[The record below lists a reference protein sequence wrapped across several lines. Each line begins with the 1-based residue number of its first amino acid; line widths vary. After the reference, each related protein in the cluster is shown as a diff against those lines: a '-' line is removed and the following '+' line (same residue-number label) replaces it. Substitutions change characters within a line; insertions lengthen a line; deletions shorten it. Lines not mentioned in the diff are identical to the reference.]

1 MASEEKI
8 VNKIIPIETII
19 EVANYLEDQKEEY
32 NRIFERESQK
42 NAGLKFSE
50 QVYEY
55 KGDNPTVQYTVRF
68 KDGRDLTETN
78 HNWFLGM
85 LNNLSEIDE
94 ITIHS
99 SISYSSNIRDKEH
112 YEYMHLYTWIHF
124 REGDYYGECECSI

>member
-55 KGDNPTVQYTVRF
+55 K
-68 KDGRDLTETN
+68 
-78 HNWFLGM
+78 
-85 LNNLSEIDE
+85 
-94 ITIHS
+94 
-99 SISYSSNIRDKEH
+99 
-112 YEYMHLYTWIHF
+112 
-124 REGDYYGECECSI
+124 